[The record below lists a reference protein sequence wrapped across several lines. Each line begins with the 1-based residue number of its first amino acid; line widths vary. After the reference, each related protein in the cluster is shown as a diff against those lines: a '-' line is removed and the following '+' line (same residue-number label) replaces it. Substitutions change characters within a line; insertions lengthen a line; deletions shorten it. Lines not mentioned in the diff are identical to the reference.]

1 VLPGEDLSDGAA
13 RSAFGRG
20 VVSAPWALQYGW
32 DVRLCWLEV
41 GVANGC
47 FLVHA
52 PRPPIEATF
61 KMAEQLA
68 PSRTSGHGIVA
79 AA

>member
-1 VLPGEDLSDGAA
+1 MAYD
-13 RSAFGRG
+13 
-20 VVSAPWALQYGW
+20 
-32 DVRLCWLEV
+32 
-41 GVANGC
+41 C

-52 PRPPIEATF
+52 PGPFVEATF

-68 PSRTSGHGIVA
+68 PSRGSCHGLMA